1 MIWEPASSTFAKI
14 RTFLRQIQKY
24 SYTRSLHTTNL
35 KLSESSPRFCRDFA
49 LLDLTHWWPTIS
61 QFQTFTL
68 SQFKALTV
76 SNFHHSL
83 HRNHLHLG
91 SLLGAHPVPGG
102 ESVLLGKLLDLRIA
116 HLAQVQIFMGIILI
130 KIGNDYFWRGSVT
143 IIVLIVT
150 NLINQSMIMN
160 MSMVIMMIMIITVLS
175 SLPSSC
181 TCWGENFSSWTW

>member
-1 MIWEPASSTFAKI
+1 MIWELASSTFAKI

-35 KLSESSPRFCRDFA
+35 KLPESSPRFCRDFA
-49 LLDLTHWWPTIS
+49 LLDLDPLMTHNFTIS
-61 QFQTFTL
+61 NFHTFTL

-130 KIGNDYFWRGSVT
+130 KIGNDYF
-143 IIVLIVT
+143 
-150 NLINQSMIMN
+150 
-160 MSMVIMMIMIITVLS
+160 
-175 SLPSSC
+175 
-181 TCWGENFSSWTW
+181 